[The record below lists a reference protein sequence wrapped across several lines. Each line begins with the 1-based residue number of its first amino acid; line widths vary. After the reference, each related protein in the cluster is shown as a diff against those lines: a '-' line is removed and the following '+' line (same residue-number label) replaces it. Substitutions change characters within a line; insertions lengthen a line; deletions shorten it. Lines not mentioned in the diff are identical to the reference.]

1 MWKRLVESGLL
12 TNGIINGCSKALL
25 TAKLHQSEYPNIFTS
40 VVGCVFLGTPFQ
52 GTKSQHKA
60 SVLAEMA
67 QTVGLGMNSGLVK
80 LLEEDSQTL
89 KDLLDDFVAL
99 AKEAS
104 MRLFCF
110 FEQHE
115 SDMMKLLHKNVPVKH
130 KVTKRPKNPAFCNA
144 C

>member
-12 TNGIINGCSKALL
+12 TDGIVNSNLKALL
-25 TAKLHQSEYPNIFTS
+25 TAQLHQNDYPNIFMS

-60 SVLAEMA
+60 TVLAEMA
-67 QTVGLGMNSGLVK
+67 QTVGLGVNSGLVK

-99 AKEAS
+99 AKEAG

-115 SDMMKLLHKNVPVKH
+115 SDMMKLLSKNVPIKH
-130 KVTKRPKNPAFCNA
+130 KVMKRPKNPAVCNV

>member
-1 MWKRLVESGLL
+1 MRAAPPADNLV
-12 TNGIINGCSKALL
+12 NFIVKALL
-25 TAKLHQSEYPNIFTS
+25 TAKLRQSEYPNVFMS
-40 VVGCVFLGTPFQ
+40 VVGCVFLGTPFL

-80 LLEEDSQTL
+80 LLEEDSETL

-115 SDMMKLLHKNVPVKH
+115 SDMMKLLSKNVPIKR
-130 KVTKRPKNPAFCNA
+130 KVFKQLEIIAVHNA